1 MKRSKSSDSG
11 KLQSPDLTLELLDF
25 HNPPVIL
32 SGRTQISQNRK
43 SPETPRQSRVLRKG
57 SAGLCTKSGHS
68 PVDELHSIEN
78 KRDKFARILLTLK
91 TKRVELNR
99 SLTAS

>member
-1 MKRSKSSDSG
+1 LG
-11 KLQSPDLTLELLDF
+11 KNYNRPAWRWNGSIFNNLQSCGARAHQLAGIGYYQKLSASRGLL
-25 HNPPVIL
+25 
-32 SGRTQISQNRK
+32 RK
-43 SPETPRQSRVLRKG
+43 S

-68 PVDELHSIEN
+68 PVDGLHSIEN

>member
-1 MKRSKSSDSG
+1 VT
-11 KLQSPDLTLELLDF
+11 LQLLDF
-25 HNPPVIL
+25 HNPPVRFCARPQMSKI
-32 SGRTQISQNRK
+32 RK
-43 SPETPRQSRVLRKG
+43 SPEPPRQSRVFAEGVR
-57 SAGLCTKSGHS
+57 GLCTKYGHS
-68 PVDELHSIEN
+68 PVDGLHSIEN